1 MFLGKVPLPL
11 HPVGADTDGLG
22 PNCLELADQIAEV
35 TALHSAAKA
44 HGRGIEEQHDGTI
57 SEEPGQATRRT
68 GLIGK
73 LEISDDITLAHDRL
87 QWKNSRGGA
96 ELSILQEIADR
107 ARATARSIGR
117 LLARSIGNGS
127 LVWTEAKLRVR
138 GRITC
143 LQIIEV
149 CYRKNCLPLQSFPK
163 IQLRCDRHV
172 SINSGH
178 H

>member
-11 HPVGADTDGLG
+11 HPVGANADGLG
-22 PNCLELADQIAEV
+22 RNCLELADQIAEV

-57 SEEPGQATRRT
+57 GEEPGQATRRT

-73 LEISDDITLAHDRL
+73 LEISDDITFAHDRL

-149 CYRKNCLPLQSFPK
+149 CYVRTAASAILPK
-163 IQLRCDRHV
+163 IQLRCDR
-172 SINSGH
+172 
-178 H
+178 